1 MVRRLL
7 GLLLALAAATAAA
20 GGEEEQR
27 GPDRGEDD
35 LL

>member
-20 GGEEEQR
+20 GGEEEKR